1 MDSIH
6 IKIQGPQVAA
16 AYSRKM
22 AGWLDEFFY
31 PLDSGRVDRAFLR
44 VRTKLTSP

>member
-22 AGWLDEFFY
+22 AGWLDEFVY
-31 PLDSGRVDRAFLR
+31 PLDSGRIDHAVLRAQTR
-44 VRTKLTSP
+44 LTTP